1 MLLGEA
7 VAGSGKVVVDENDAR
22 SLILKKLYLVVEG
35 RPDLPM
41 DLTQDLDTIKQK
53 KFTLKE
59 GTKFRI
65 KFEFIVQ
72 RELVTGLKYVH
83 KAHKGVMTEEIDA
96 PSGIL
101 FRGAYTVSSCFK
113 DDDTEHLKWEWS
125 IDVKREWDD

>member
-83 KAHKGVMTEEIDA
+83 KAHKGVMTEKMKQMVGSFPPRRE
-96 PSGIL
+96 PSL
-101 FRGAYTVSSCFK
+101 ESSLSLSFR
-113 DDDTEHLKWEWS
+113 EN
-125 IDVKREWDD
+125 